1 MEQTLQTHFHYSFK
15 QPHFTIKISQHKI
28 KHLRTKQLRK
38 WKRAKRVTGGICNHE
53 VRRTKFKSPPLKKN
67 STSRN
72 CLGGGRGASNDQS
85 LYNHLICLQMWV
97 PCNLDPCTHE
107 PTSSHHRPRHP
118 CCPAHILHQKGPVW
132 VERVSST
139 QIIWVTTRARLSRAQ
154 LSDQLVFQ
162 NTIAG

>member
-28 KHLRTKQLRK
+28 KHIRTKQLRK

-72 CLGGGRGASNDQS
+72 CLEGGRGAWSISLQPFDLLANVGPMQS
-85 LYNHLICLQMWV
+85 Q
-97 PCNLDPCTHE
+97 PSHE
-107 PTSSHHRPRHP
+107 PTSSHYRPRHP

-132 VERVSST
+132 VGRVSSP
-139 QIIWVTTRARLSRAQ
+139 QIIWVTTRARLCCAQ
-154 LSDQLVFQ
+154 LRDQLVFQ